1 MIAASRQRM
10 TPIKTILAI
19 ASLALLGVVMGLGIN
34 AFRGGQAMPGA
45 VERMPVTI
53 NNLRLNVPRDFFR
66 GGTPPR
72 TGTSERIDLLALF
85 PEMSSAGVP
94 PATTMALTAQDP
106 RRLVFIAVLRGDG
119 VLDPSERPQEL
130 YGRFLEPDTW
140 QNPGGLL
147 LRRFEA
153 GSPYEDEEL
162 FIAPPDGR
170 VFAARCRKPGKGTE
184 SIGEACLWRFRQAG
198 ADVQIRF
205 SVDLL
210 PQWEPMAMGVG
221 RLLETWTAK

>member
-1 MIAASRQRM
+1 M
-10 TPIKTILAI
+10 TPIRTILAI
-19 ASLALLGVVMGLGIN
+19 VSLALLGVVMGLAIN
-34 AFRGGQAMPGA
+34 AFRGGRTVAGTA
-45 VERMPVTI
+45 EKVPVTI
-53 NNLRLNVPRDFFR
+53 NNLRLNVPMDFFR
-66 GGTPPR
+66 GGAPPR
-72 TGTSERIDLLALF
+72 PGTSERIDLLTLF
-85 PEMSSAGVP
+85 PDMRPAGVP
-94 PATTMALTAQDP
+94 PATTTALTALDP
-106 RRLVFIAVLRGDG
+106 RRLVFIAILRGDG

-170 VFAARCRKPGKGTE
+170 VFAARCRKPGKGAE
-184 SIGEACLWRFRQAG
+184 GIGEACLWRFRQAG
-198 ADVQIRF
+198 ADIQVRF

-210 PQWEPMAMGVG
+210 PQWEAMAMGVG
-221 RLLETWTAK
+221 RLVETWAAK